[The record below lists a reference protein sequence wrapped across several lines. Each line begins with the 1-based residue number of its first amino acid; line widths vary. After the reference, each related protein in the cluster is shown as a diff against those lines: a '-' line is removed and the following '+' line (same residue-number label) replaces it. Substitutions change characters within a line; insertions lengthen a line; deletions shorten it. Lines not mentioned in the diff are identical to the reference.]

1 MTMDNGGPAAAD
13 LVIRGGDVVTMDE
26 AGTVVRDGAVAVRD
40 GKVLWVGPA
49 VEAGRRYR
57 AAETIDASGHIVMPG
72 LVDAHM
78 HAAQHFLRGKLSEI
92 SRQRAPKMPVW
103 KHYYL
108 PYEAMLTPEDVH
120 ISALAAYANMLMVGT
135 TCFAEAGGPHPDM
148 MAQAA
153 DEVGIRGFV
162 ALSTVD
168 HQGGGTPPAMTMTT
182 QDAIDRNVALVRRWS
197 AHRRVHAFLAL
208 RQIIVCSAD
217 LTKAIA
223 AAARDLDV
231 KIHTHLA
238 EGTYEVDFCLER
250 FGKRPTEYLADL
262 GVLSHHL
269 HCAHSVLL
277 SPAEVDL
284 YVKHDLSACHCGFH
298 NYALG
303 APRLTE
309 MWRRGVRFG
318 LGTDGAA
325 SSATLD
331 VFQVAHV
338 ARIGQQVLAGTPWHM
353 RTAISSEDLLTI
365 ATRGGARALGLND
378 AGWLGAGAKADIIVA
393 ATDDFDQLPV
403 ADPLFVAASTVVG
416 RDVRTVVVDG
426 RVVMKNRELL
436 TIDTDELKAK
446 IKTRRAAIMAAFD
459 EAAA

>member
-1 MTMDNGGPAAAD
+1 MENRQPEPVD
-13 LVIRGGDVVTMDE
+13 LVIRGGDIVTMDE
-26 AGTVVRDGAVAVRD
+26 AGTVIRDGALAVRD
-40 GKVLWVGPA
+40 GRIVWLGPA
-49 VEAGRRYR
+49 TEAWRFQ
-57 AAETIDASGHIVMPG
+57 APETLDAGDHIVMPG
-72 LVDAHM
+72 LIDAHM

-92 SRQRAPKMPVW
+92 SRKRAPKMPVW

-120 ISALAAYANMLMVGT
+120 LSALAAYANMLMVGT

-148 MAQAA
+148 MARAA
-153 DEVGIRGFV
+153 DEIGIRGFV
-162 ALSTVD
+162 ALSTTD
-168 HQGGGTPPAMTMTT
+168 QQGGGMPAPLSMTT
-182 QDAIDRNVALVRRWS
+182 HDAIERNRALVGRW
-197 AHRRVHAFLAL
+197 ATHRRVKAFLAL
-208 RQIIVCSAD
+208 RQIIICSED
-217 LTKAIA
+217 LIKAIA
-223 AAARDLDV
+223 AAASELDV

-277 SPAEVDL
+277 SPGEVDL
-284 YVKHDLSACHCGFH
+284 YVRHGPSACHCGFH

-303 APRLTE
+303 VPRLTE
-309 MWRRGVRFG
+309 MWRRGVPFG

-338 ARIGQQVLAGTPWHM
+338 ARIGQQVVAGTPWHM
-353 RTAISSEDLLTI
+353 RTAISSEELLTI
-365 ATRGGARALGLND
+365 ATRGGAKALGMPD
-378 AGWLGAGAKADIIVA
+378 AGWLGPGAKADIIVVA
-393 ATDDFDQLPV
+393 VDDFDQQPV
-403 ADPLFVAASTVVG
+403 ADPLFVAANIVVG

-436 TIDTDELKAK
+436 TIDAEALKAK
-446 IKTRRAAIMAAFD
+446 VASRRTAIMAAFD
-459 EAAA
+459 GVAA